1 MDNAAR
7 DIGDSE
13 EIVGIT
19 KFLAYLEIVSARGE
33 SPQKCQE
40 GSTCQKLIKNLSYK
54 ILSKKIPIGITNFNF
69 HYFFASK
76 SCDDQFPVNILV
88 GKSLLRE
95 IF

>member
-1 MDNAAR
+1 MDNAG

-54 ILSKKIPIGITNFNF
+54 ILSKKYLGIFLCIFKKKNFLDLIW
-69 HYFFASK
+69 FF
-76 SCDDQFPVNILV
+76 F
-88 GKSLLRE
+88 
-95 IF
+95 

>member
-1 MDNAAR
+1 MDNAG

-19 KFLAYLEIVSARGE
+19 KFLAYLEIVSAGGE

-54 ILSKKIPIGITNFNF
+54 ILSEKIPIGIFLCIF
-69 HYFFASK
+69 K
-76 SCDDQFPVNILV
+76 KKI
-88 GKSLLRE
+88 SL
-95 IF
+95 I

>member
-1 MDNAAR
+1 MKVDNAG

-54 ILSKKIPIGITNFNF
+54 ILSKKIPIGIFL
-69 HYFFASK
+69 
-76 SCDDQFPVNILV
+76 C
-88 GKSLLRE
+88 
-95 IF
+95 IFKKIFDLI

>member
-1 MDNAAR
+1 MDNAG

-54 ILSKKIPIGITNFNF
+54 IL
-69 HYFFASK
+69 
-76 SCDDQFPVNILV
+76 
-88 GKSLLRE
+88 
-95 IF
+95 

>member
-1 MDNAAR
+1 MKVDNAG

-19 KFLAYLEIVSARGE
+19 KFLAYLEIVSAGGE

-54 ILSKKIPIGITNFNF
+54 IL
-69 HYFFASK
+69 
-76 SCDDQFPVNILV
+76 
-88 GKSLLRE
+88 
-95 IF
+95 